1 MAIDSESYSEN
12 VRACAVRITESGAVA
27 IGGLYDLTA
36 VRFVRFAATI
46 TRNQHDAEDAVSSTL
61 LKVVSNASKLA
72 ESRSPWPYLL
82 QMVRNESLVVLRR
95 KRRWSFAQGLV
106 DLLPWNRVDHLEQE
120 DSIRAVWTALRQLPT
135 EQSEVVVLKVW
146 EELTFAQIADVL
158 GIPPATAASR
168 YRYALVKLSYLL
180 EGESVEGETVEV
192 KHE

>member
-1 MAIDSESYSEN
+1 MAIDSESYSET

-27 IGGLYDLTA
+27 LGGLYDLTA
-36 VRFVRFAATI
+36 VRLVRFAATI
-46 TRNQHDAEDAVSSTL
+46 TRNQHDAEDAVSSAL

-106 DLLPWNRVDHLEQE
+106 DLLPWYRVDHLEQE
-120 DSIRAVWTALRQLPT
+120 DSIRAIWMALRQLPT

-180 EGESVEGETVEV
+180 EGESVEGESVEV
-192 KHE
+192 QHE